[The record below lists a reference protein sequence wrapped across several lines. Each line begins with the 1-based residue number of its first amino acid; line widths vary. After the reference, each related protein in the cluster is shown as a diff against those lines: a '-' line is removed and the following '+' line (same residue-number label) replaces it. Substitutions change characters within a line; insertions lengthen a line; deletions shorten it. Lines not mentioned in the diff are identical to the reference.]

1 MQLRASRRRF
11 CFCRPWPASWSESSG
26 ALRTPCNYAWIAK
39 PANATEGGMKMAS
52 THLNYLWR
60 SVGRWPPACRGRWRA
75 GEAAWR
81 SGQGQDGAGGSEARS
96 SANGWTVGWDQE
108 RRRRVG
114 CALEGK
120 GSSAAEPD
128 GPTGGAGNCL
138 GPLGS
143 RTEALR
149 AGSSNSIEVWRREQ
163 RGGHRDVKYN
173 GEDPC
178 RQGYLYWHS
187 QYRRGPRAGRET
199 EEAAGRTKRE
209 GAEVCQWGRNEGR

>member
-1 MQLRASRRRF
+1 M
-11 CFCRPWPASWSESSG
+11 E
-26 ALRTPCNYAWIAK
+26 IVK
-39 PANATEGGMKMAS
+39 HANEMEDGIRIET
-52 THLNYLWR
+52 THLKYLWKSMGR
-60 SVGRWPPACRGRWRA
+60 SHPACKMSRWT

-81 SGQGQDGAGGSEARS
+81 CGQGQDEAGGSEARS
-96 SANGWTVGWDQE
+96 SANDWMVGWDQ
-108 RRRRVG
+108 RRRRLVG
-114 CALEGK
+114 CGLALEGK
-120 GSSAAEPD
+120 GSSAAGPD

-149 AGSSNSIEVWRREQ
+149 AGSSNSVEVWRREQ
-163 RGGHRDVKYN
+163 RGGHRDVKDN
-173 GEDPC
+173 GSDPC